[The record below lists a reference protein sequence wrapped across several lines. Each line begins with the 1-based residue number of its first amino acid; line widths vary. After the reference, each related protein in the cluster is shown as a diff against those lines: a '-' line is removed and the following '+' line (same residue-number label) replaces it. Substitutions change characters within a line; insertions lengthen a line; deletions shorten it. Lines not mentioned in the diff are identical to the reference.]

1 MNYVE
6 LVIKTEDNL
15 VSLYDFLNSIGCDYE
30 IIKEWFDE

>member
-15 VSLYDFLNSIGCDYE
+15 VSLYDFLDSIECDYE
-30 IIKEWFDE
+30 IIKECYYE